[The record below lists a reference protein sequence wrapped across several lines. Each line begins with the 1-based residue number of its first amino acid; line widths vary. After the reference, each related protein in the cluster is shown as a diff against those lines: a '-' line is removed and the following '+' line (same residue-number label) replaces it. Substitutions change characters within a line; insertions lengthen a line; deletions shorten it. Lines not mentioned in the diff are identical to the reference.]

1 MEGLDESISDYD
13 VLTQKVEVHLMFSL
27 TFFASQ
33 LSHSSIL
40 TAKLAVIGKC
50 LQAQDNGIAAQAL
63 AAEVME
69 LLEGTSL
76 YLVGM
81 MGR

>member
-1 MEGLDESISDYD
+1 MRAHVEGLDESISDYD
-13 VLTQKVEVHLMFSL
+13 VLTQKVEVWHILCL
-27 TFFASQ
+27 
-33 LSHSSIL
+33 LCECRSHFLKYDPIDEIKIMTL
-40 TAKLAVIGKC
+40 
-50 LQAQDNGIAAQAL
+50 QAL

-69 LLEGTSL
+69 LLDGTSL

>member
-1 MEGLDESISDYD
+1 MIH
-13 VLTQKVEVHLMFSL
+13 LTKKIMTL
-27 TFFASQ
+27 
-33 LSHSSIL
+33 
-40 TAKLAVIGKC
+40 
-50 LQAQDNGIAAQAL
+50 QAL

-69 LLEGTSL
+69 LLDGTSL

>member
-13 VLTQKVEVHLMFSL
+13 VLTQKVEVWHISCLLCECRSHLLKYDHL
-27 TFFASQ
+27 TKKIMT
-33 LSHSSIL
+33 L
-40 TAKLAVIGKC
+40 
-50 LQAQDNGIAAQAL
+50 QAL

-69 LLEGTSL
+69 LLDGTSL